1 MKIFSIDS
9 GTLEEQQVTN
19 RENFFLFKN
28 GAKIMVRILPIQ
40 VKSWI

>member
-19 RENFFLFKN
+19 LENFFLFKH
-28 GAKIMVRILPIQ
+28 GVKIMVRILPIQ